1 VLRPFPV
8 NPRCPVCGDPA
19 VNPAALGVRWFYDT
33 DAHRVVGTFTGAADH
48 SGYADAVHGGIV
60 ASLLDECLAWACA
73 VGRGTYFVT
82 GELTLKYKRPAP
94 LGAAVTVSGR
104 TSEARGPYVRAAGEA
119 RLADG
124 TLVATAVG
132 TFAAMPRAKAL
143 ALRAGLVLGPD
154 DLDVLAEA

>member
-1 VLRPFPV
+1 MPRPFPV
-8 NPRCPVCGDPA
+8 NPRCPVCGDAA
-19 VNPAALGVRWFYDT
+19 VNPAALGVRWFYDA
-33 DAHRVVGTFTGAADH
+33 DAGRVVGTFTGSSHH
-48 SGYADAVHGGIV
+48 SGYADVLHGGIV

-94 LGAAVTVSGR
+94 LGVPVTVTGAA
-104 TSEARGPYVRAAGEA
+104 TEARGPYVRAAGEA

-132 TFAAMPRAKAL
+132 TFAAMPRDQAL
-143 ALRAGLVLGPD
+143 ALRAGLVLAPE
-154 DLDVLAEA
+154 DLDVLAE